1 MTPAE
6 SSARSKKSAAT
17 RMARYG
23 PNIFKK
29 MGSKGGKTPRPKPVD
44 DMPLAEQYE
53 ALPGDGGK

>member
-1 MTPAE
+1 
-6 SSARSKKSAAT
+6 
-17 RMARYG
+17 MARYG